1 MSDSELK
8 LSVTKEAQDQVRD
21 LMKSQKPG
29 IAVRVYLQSG
39 GGGGGCGSGG
49 CGSGGCGSGGGCGCG
64 GGGGGGGS
72 SFGMAFD
79 KPRHGDQV
87 IAIDGFSIVV
97 DDLSAGLLNGAT
109 IDYVQDLN
117 VSGFKITS
125 PSSSAPSSEHGHGA
139 EAGGGCGCGS
149 GGCGGG

>member
-1 MSDSELK
+1 MSETEVK

-29 IAVRVYLQSG
+29 TAVRVYIQSG

-49 CGSGGCGSGGGCGCG
+49 CGSSGGGCGCG
-64 GGGGGGGS
+64 GGGGGGTA
-72 SFGMAFD
+72 FGMAFD
-79 KPRHGDQV
+79 KPRNGDQV
-87 IAIDGFSIVV
+87 ISVDGISIVV
-97 DDLSAGLLNGAT
+97 DDMSAGLLNGAT
-109 IDYVQDLN
+109 IDFVQDLN

-125 PSSSAPSSEHGHGA
+125 PNTPTEAEHGHGA
-139 EAGGGCGCGS
+139 ESGGGCGCGS

>member
-1 MSDSELK
+1 MSDSEVK
-8 LSVTKEAQDQVRD
+8 LNVTKEAQDQVRD

-29 IAVRVYLQSG
+29 TAVRVYIQSG

-49 CGSGGCGSGGGCGCG
+49 CGSGGGGCGCG
-64 GGGGGGGS
+64 GGGGGGAA
-72 SFGMAFD
+72 FGMAFD
-79 KPRHGDQV
+79 KPRNGDQV
-87 IAIDGFSIVV
+87 ISVDGFSIVV

-109 IDYVQDLN
+109 IDFVQDLN

-125 PSSSAPSSEHGHGA
+125 PNAPAAEHGHGG
-139 EAGGGCGCGS
+139 ESGGGCGCGS